1 MVNVK
6 IGLEVHVQLTALK
19 TKLFCKCPAD
29 YRGKEPNTLVCPVC
43 LGLPGA
49 LPVVNEKAI
58 EYAVM
63 VALALKS
70 KINRKIIFFRKH
82 YFYPD
87 MAKNFQITQFDRAGG
102 APIAVGGELEFEV
115 DGVKKVVRIRRM
127 NIEEDP
133 AKLVYPTGS
142 IATSPYSL
150 VDYNRSGITLL
161 EIVTEPDMTSPKEA
175 RVFLEKLRTLVDH
188 LGVCDPSLEGS
199 IRVDANI
206 SIEGGERVEVKNIGS
221 VKDVEKALSYEILRQ
236 REALLRGEKVR
247 RETRHWDDVRGVT
260 VPLRVK
266 EFEQDYRYFPE
277 PDIPP
282 IELSEEFIEKVKAQ
296 MPELPDERIERF
308 MRDYGLSRYEATVL
322 VMQKRLA
329 DFFEST
335 VKLYKEP
342 VKVANWLINDFL
354 RWVKECEVELSEV
367 KAKPEHIAELLKLI
381 DDGVIS
387 VKIAKLIIRDIILK
401 GVSPRKIVEERG
413 LTRIADKEVI
423 RKIVI
428 EVFKEHPKAV
438 NDALKDKKA
447 INFLVG
453 QVMRKTRGKADPALT
468 NTIIVEELE
477 KLRGKG

>member
-142 IATSPYSL
+142 IATVSYTHL
-150 VDYNRSGITLL
+150 TL
-161 EIVTEPDMTSPKEA
+161 P
-175 RVFLEKLRTLVDH
+175 
-188 LGVCDPSLEGS
+188 
-199 IRVDANI
+199 
-206 SIEGGERVEVKNIGS
+206 
-221 VKDVEKALSYEILRQ
+221 
-236 REALLRGEKVR
+236 
-247 RETRHWDDVRGVT
+247 
-260 VPLRVK
+260 
-266 EFEQDYRYFPE
+266 
-277 PDIPP
+277 
-282 IELSEEFIEKVKAQ
+282 
-296 MPELPDERIERF
+296 
-308 MRDYGLSRYEATVL
+308 
-322 VMQKRLA
+322 
-329 DFFEST
+329 
-335 VKLYKEP
+335 
-342 VKVANWLINDFL
+342 
-354 RWVKECEVELSEV
+354 
-367 KAKPEHIAELLKLI
+367 
-381 DDGVIS
+381 
-387 VKIAKLIIRDIILK
+387 
-401 GVSPRKIVEERG
+401 
-413 LTRIADKEVI
+413 
-423 RKIVI
+423 
-428 EVFKEHPKAV
+428 
-438 NDALKDKKA
+438 
-447 INFLVG
+447 
-453 QVMRKTRGKADPALT
+453 T
-468 NTIIVEELE
+468 N
-477 KLRGKG
+477 